1 MGGKSMPTA
10 LPANA
15 IRQDVTAALAE
26 FAMNIRFADLPAD
39 VVEVSKHCFLDWIGV
54 TLAGRDE
61 PLVRMLIDQAQSEG
75 GLPQA
80 TVVGEATK
88 VTASQ
93 AALINGSA
101 SHALDYDDVQERL
114 HGHPTAPIAP
124 ALLALAEKD
133 GRSGRDLIAA
143 FVAGVEVECRINQF
157 MGEGHYER
165 GWHSTATNGAF
176 GAAVAVSHLLGF
188 SPQQCAVAMGIAGTQ
203 AAGLRAMFGTMCKPM
218 HAGKAAQNGLFAAQ
232 MAARGLTSRPD
243 VLERP
248 LGYGATQSDGFSAE
262 AALAGLGER
271 YEVSDVLFKYHAAC
285 HGVHASVEAL
295 QEIRRNSGLA
305 AADVEAV
312 ELNLRGEYLNIC
324 GIDRPETGL
333 EGKFS
338 LKFCSALALAGA
350 DTADPETYNDRAV
363 TDPPMVDLQDR
374 VRILTKPDMEMKTA
388 DVVVHLNSGVVHR
401 GSWDAGIP
409 DTNLPRQHAKLIAK
423 FHTCANP
430 VIGAEQAAKTIAEI
444 DRLDRAETIGA
455 LVQAW
460 R

>member
-1 MGGKSMPTA
+1 MPTPQSA
-10 LPANA
+10 PA

-26 FAMNIRFADLPAD
+26 FAMAIRFEHLPAD
-39 VVEVSKHCFLDWIGV
+39 VVEVAKHCLLDWLGV
-54 TLAGRDE
+54 TIAGRDE
-61 PLVRMLIDQAQSEG
+61 PLVRMLLDQAVADG
-75 GLPQA
+75 GAPQA
-80 TVVGEATK
+80 TVVGMATK
-88 VTASQ
+88 VNAGQ

-124 ALLALAEKD
+124 VLLALAEKD

-143 FVAGVEVECRINQF
+143 FVAGVEVECRVNQF

-165 GWHSTATNGAF
+165 GWHSTATNGTF
-176 GAAVAVSHLLGF
+176 GAAVAAGHLLGF
-188 SPQQCAVAMGIAGTQ
+188 SAEQCAVAMGIAGTQ

-248 LGYGATQSDGFSAE
+248 LGFGATQSDGPSAE
-262 AALAGLGER
+262 RALAGLGER

-295 QEIRRNSGLA
+295 QDIRRSTGLA
-305 AADVEAV
+305 AADVESVEVAV
-312 ELNLRGEYLNIC
+312 QNEYLNIC

-350 DTADPETYNDRAV
+350 DTADPETYSDRAV
-363 TDPPMVDLQDR
+363 ADPPLVDLLDR
-374 VRILTKPDMEMKTA
+374 VSIVARPEMEMKTS
-388 DVVVHLNSGVVHR
+388 DVVVHLKSGVVHR

-409 DTNLPRQHAKLIAK
+409 DTDLARQHAKLAAK
-423 FHTCANP
+423 FHTCADP
-430 VIGAEQAAKTIAEI
+430 VIGAEQAGKLIAEV
-444 DRLDRAETIGA
+444 DALDRAQTIA
-455 LVQAW
+455 PLVQAW

>member
-1 MGGKSMPTA
+1 MPTPQPVA
-10 LPANA
+10 AA
-15 IRQDVTAALAE
+15 RQDVTAALAE
-26 FAMNIRFADLPAD
+26 FAMAIRFGDLPAD
-39 VVEVSKHCFLDWIGV
+39 VVAVSKHCFLDWLGV
-54 TLAGRDE
+54 TIAGREE
-61 PLVRMLIDQAQSEG
+61 PLVRMLLDQALSEG
-75 GLPQA
+75 GNPQA

-88 VTASQ
+88 VTTSQ

-124 ALLALAEKD
+124 VLLAMAEH
-133 GRSGRDLIAA
+133 GGHSGRDVIAA

-165 GWHSTATNGAF
+165 GWHSTATNGTF
-176 GAAVAVSHLLGF
+176 GAAVAASHLLGF
-188 SPQQCAVAMGIAGTQ
+188 SPAQCAVAMGIAGTQ

-248 LGYGATQSDGFSAE
+248 LGFGATQSDGVSAE
-262 AALAGLGER
+262 RALVGLGER

-295 QEIRRNSGLA
+295 QEIAQNTGLA
-305 AADVEAV
+305 ANDIEAV
-312 ELNLRGEYLNIC
+312 EVAVQNEYLNIC

-350 DTADPETYNDRAV
+350 DTADPETYSDRTV
-363 TDPPMVDLQDR
+363 TDPPMVALQDR
-374 VRILTKPDMEMKTA
+374 VTIIARPEMEMKTA
-388 DVVVHLNSGVVHR
+388 DVAVHLKSGVVHR

-409 DTNLPRQHAKLIAK
+409 DTNLPRQHAKLSAK
-423 FHTCANP
+423 FHTCADP
-430 VIGAEQAAKTIAEI
+430 AIGADRSDKVIAAV
-444 DRLDRAETIGA
+444 DGLDQAETIAA
-455 LVQAW
+455 LVAAW

>member
-1 MGGKSMPTA
+1 MPNTQTA
-10 LPANA
+10 AA
-15 IRQDVTAALAE
+15 AVRHDVTAALAE
-26 FAMNIRFADLPAD
+26 FAMAIRFEDLPSD

-54 TLAGRDE
+54 TIAGRDE
-61 PLVRMLIDQAQSEG
+61 PLVRMLVDQALSEG
-75 GLPQA
+75 GNAQA

-88 VTASQ
+88 VTMSQ

-124 ALLALAEKD
+124 VLLAMAEH
-133 GRSGRDLIAA
+133 GGYSGRDLIAA

-157 MGEGHYER
+157 MGDGHYER
-165 GWHSTATNGAF
+165 GWHSTATNGTF
-176 GAAVAVSHLLGF
+176 GAAVAASHLLGF
-188 SPQQCAVAMGIAGTQ
+188 TPEQCAVAMGIAGTQ

-232 MAARGLTSRPD
+232 MAARGLTSRGD

-248 LGYGATQSDGFSAE
+248 LGFGATQSDGFSAE

-295 QEIRRNSGLA
+295 QEIARSTGLA
-305 AADVEAV
+305 ANDVEAV
-312 ELNLRGEYLNIC
+312 ELSLRDEYLNIC
-324 GIDRPETGL
+324 GIDRPVTGL

-338 LKFCSALALAGA
+338 LKFCSALALTGA
-350 DTADPETYNDRAV
+350 DTANPETYNDNAV
-363 TDPPMVDLQDR
+363 VDPPMVDLQDR
-374 VRILTKPDMEMKTA
+374 VTVIAKPDMEMKTA
-388 DVVVHLNSGVVHR
+388 DVVVHLKGGVVHR

-409 DTNLPRQHAKLIAK
+409 DTNLPRQHAKLAAK
-423 FHTCANP
+423 FHTCADP
-430 VIGAEQAAKTIAEI
+430 VIGAEQAAKVIAEV
-444 DRLDRAETIGA
+444 DRLDQANSIAA
-455 LVQAW
+455 LVGAW